1 MICNI
6 EHDFKKLETLREDHK
21 HNEEFGNVTP
31 IREVPVI
38 TEGSYKIISG
48 PCQFMFYLCNTRAL
62 IKDRLYPKDCER
74 MINRHL
80 TWYQNKLRPKTQM
93 LIRVLGRQLQHE
105 NGLIG
110 TNEGGLSR
118 SSTIKNPSQI
128 EFELE
133 PIKLLL
139 EYLDGQLRESNTK
152 YFGNQLSICDLLYYW
167 EISMLQHLL
176 KKEIVQPNT
185 ELATW
190 FNESMK
196 KSEEIRL
203 LEQKA
208 LEAFAK
214 YRGTSGSNPATAQ

>member
-1 MICNI
+1 M
-6 EHDFKKLETLREDHK
+6 
-21 HNEEFGNVTP
+21 
-31 IREVPVI
+31 
-38 TEGSYKIISG
+38 
-48 PCQFMFYLCNTRAL
+48 
-62 IKDRLYPKDCER
+62 
-74 MINRHL
+74 
-80 TWYQNKLRPKTQM
+80 
-93 LIRVLGRQLQHE
+93 
-105 NGLIG
+105 IG

-208 LEAFAK
+208 LEAYAK